1 MFTIGDIL
9 QFTVSIKRLT
19 SWWRSLRKGLAQIWF
34 KCPTYFSR
42 LLFFRCS
49 LFLSLF
55 FFVFLL
61 PSALHLTSFFLPRT
75 PMLVEILLLLL
86 LAFLEHI
93 SLFLLLLLCAPIDWS
108 CWNIKT
114 VFEPLRNRFSRV
126 ILVVMLM
133 KVFLD
138 FSFVARLAALMHV
151 LFDVRHSSRMVSR
164 RALAFHAAKEE
175 VQRTLNATI
184 QVN

>member
-1 MFTIGDIL
+1 MPDIFQSFAVL
-9 QFTVSIKRLT
+9 
-19 SWWRSLRKGLAQIWF
+19 
-34 KCPTYFSR
+34 
-42 LLFFRCS
+42 S
-49 LFLSLF
+49 LFLIFITL

-93 SLFLLLLLCAPIDWS
+93 SLFLLLLLCASIEWS